1 MLDLTEPAQIKTAVA
16 DAFAH
21 FGRIDVAVSNAT
33 YGSFGAGEEVSNAQI
48 DLQIATN
55 LTGSIHVIR
64 ALLPRMRARGGRR
77 IIQVSSEGG
86 PIAYPNF
93 SLYHATK
100 WGIEGFIQSVSQE
113 VAPFGI
119 DFLIAEPGPTTT
131 QFGAGLDHAVSM
143 DSYENTAAGEVR
155 HAIRDDAF
163 AHFSRAEQVVE
174 TLIDMADKEE
184 VPLRLALGGT
194 AYSSISKGLTERL
207 QSLEADKAISLA
219 VDNV

>member
-1 MLDLTEPAQIKTAVA
+1 M
-16 DAFAH
+16 
-21 FGRIDVAVSNAT
+21 
-33 YGSFGAGEEVSNAQI
+33 
-48 DLQIATN
+48 
-55 LTGSIHVIR
+55 
-64 ALLPRMRARGGRR
+64 
-77 IIQVSSEGG
+77 SSEGG